1 MLKAFDDGRL
11 FGATFGSG
19 RPWVLALHGWRRTQ
33 RDWVDV
39 LDGLD
44 AIALDLPGFGATP
57 LPPEPW
63 GSPEYA
69 KAIGPVLEQE
79 FAGPVVV
86 IGHSFGGRVAA
97 HLAATQPGQ
106 VAALVLTG
114 VPNLVALPD
123 AASKRPPLT
132 YRAARAL
139 NRRGILPDRQ
149 MDRLRKRRGSADY
162 LAATGI
168 LRDVLVTVT
177 NEVYEQ
183 ALRESHCPVELV
195 WGDDDDQAPVAQAEA
210 AAALLG
216 PRSNLVLVP
225 AAGHMTPITAP
236 AALRDAIE
244 RHRPAA

>member
-19 RPWVLALHGWRRTQ
+19 PPWILALHGWRRTQ
-33 RDWVDV
+33 RDWTGV

-57 LPPEPW
+57 LPSEPW

-69 KAIGPVLEQE
+69 KAVGPVLEQE
-79 FAGPVVV
+79 FDGPAVVV
-86 IGHSFGGRVAA
+86 GHSFGGRVAA
-97 HLAATQPGQ
+97 QLAAAFPSR

-114 VPNLVALPD
+114 VPGLVPGPD
-123 AASKRPPLT
+123 SAAKRPPIT

-149 MDRLRKRRGSADY
+149 MDRLRQRRGSDDY
-162 LAATGI
+162 RAASGV
-168 LRDVLVTVT
+168 LRDILVTVT
-177 NEVYEQ
+177 NEVYEEP
-183 ALRESHCPVELV
+183 LRQSLCPIELV
-195 WGDDDDQAPVAQAEA
+195 WGDDDDQAPVALARA
-210 AAALLG
+210 AAEMLG
-216 PRSNLVLVP
+216 PRANLVLVP

-236 AALRDAIE
+236 AAIREAIV